1 MSKKRKSANKK
12 VRQNPNNRG
21 IAMIGIS
28 LVVIMLMAVLLV
40 QGFSLN
46 VKIAKAEAREE
57 QLEDQLIEEK
67 NRTEEIEK
75 TKEYMNTHEYI
86 EKAARDN
93 GLAKD
98 NEIIFKEVE

>member
-1 MSKKRKSANKK
+1 MKNSE
-12 VRQNPNNRG
+12 QRG
-21 IAMIGIS
+21 ATMIGIS
-28 LVVIMLMAVLLV
+28 CVVLMLMAVLLV

-46 VKIAKAEAREE
+46 KKIESNTAREE
-57 QLEDQLIEEK
+57 LLEAQLADEH
-67 NRTEEIEK
+67 NRTEEIEEMQ
-75 TKEYMNTHEYI
+75 EYMKTHEYI